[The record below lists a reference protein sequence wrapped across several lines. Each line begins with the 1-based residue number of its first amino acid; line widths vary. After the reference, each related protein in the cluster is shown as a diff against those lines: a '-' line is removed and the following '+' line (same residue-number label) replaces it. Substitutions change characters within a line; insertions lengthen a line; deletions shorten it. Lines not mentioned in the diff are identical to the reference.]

1 MDKKKIQSL
10 VSKTSEQV
18 PNIVDVKEYMD
29 GILKMKADL
38 QQSCIGVAKEREFIP
53 NAQLTI
59 NEFP

>member
-1 MDKKKIQSL
+1 
-10 VSKTSEQV
+10 
-18 PNIVDVKEYMD
+18 MD

-59 NEFP
+59 NEFPEKFEGE